1 MEKFIILSRYEHWD
15 KNNKKTWCKW
25 FVVDSKPRTLEEA
38 TKRIKDLKTSSA
50 EITKETKLKHEYK
63 TIPVKN
69 IR

>member
-1 MEKFIILSRYEHWD
+1 MGKFIILSRYEYWG
-15 KNNKKTWCKW
+15 KKGKTWCKW
-25 FVVDSKPRTLEEA
+25 YVVDSKPRTLEEA

-50 EITKETKLKHEYK
+50 EITKVTKLKHEYK